1 MTEKIKAALT
11 AGDFETAG
19 DILSDIIAAR
29 FPSFDLMDCGLW
41 NTRRGGVI
49 SSGHITSEAASNYG
63 LFGGEGLIETHNQI
77 KRFIEET
84 AAGAGLHKVEFSL
97 LGSEGKPIEYGAAGD
112 ETLFYDIWLKPETD

>member
-1 MTEKIKAALT
+1 MDKKFFEAMA

-29 FPSFDLMDCGLW
+29 FPAFNLMDCGLFE
-41 NTRRGGVI
+41 TKRGGVI
-49 SSGHITSEAASNYG
+49 SAGHITSEAAADFG
-63 LFGGEGLIETHNQI
+63 LLGREGIVETHNEI

-97 LGSEGKPIEYGAAGD
+97 LGSEGKPIEYGDAGD
-112 ETLFYDIWLKPETD
+112 ETLYYDIWLKPETV